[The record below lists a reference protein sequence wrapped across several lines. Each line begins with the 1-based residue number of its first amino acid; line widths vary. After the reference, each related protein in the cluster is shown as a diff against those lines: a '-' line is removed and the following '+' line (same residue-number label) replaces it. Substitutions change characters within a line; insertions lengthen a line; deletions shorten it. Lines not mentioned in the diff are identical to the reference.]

1 MFFPL
6 KPTFLV
12 DVQSRC
18 LGTCR
23 RTLARWFKPDV
34 PGWVT
39 DTATRPNQTPTRNGG
54 IFIQFLGIFQI
65 PKSSLL
71 TIINHY

>member
-6 KPTFLV
+6 KPPFLV
-12 DVQSRC
+12 DVQSRF

-54 IFIQFLGIFQI
+54 GIFIPFLGDFPDSQI
-65 PKSSLL
+65 I
-71 TIINHY
+71 IINHY